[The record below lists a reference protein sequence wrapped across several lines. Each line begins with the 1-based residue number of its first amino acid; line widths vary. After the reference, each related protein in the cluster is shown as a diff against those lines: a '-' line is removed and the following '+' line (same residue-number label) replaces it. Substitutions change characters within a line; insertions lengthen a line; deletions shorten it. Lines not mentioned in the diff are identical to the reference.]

1 MDGGAGELHPVLQGL
16 LVDVEAVAAGA
27 GEGGDKGGVDVQ
39 DGVGVGLH
47 HLPGEDDHESG
58 QHHQV
63 DARLLQLVHQG
74 HGHGLVGGV
83 LLPGHH
89 TAGNARLGGPL
100 QGVGA
105 GGGGDHQD
113 DLAIDDLPPGLGV
126 NEGL

>member
-1 MDGGAGELHPVLQGL
+1 M
-16 LVDVEAVAAGA
+16 DVEAVAPRSR
-27 GEGGDKGGVDVQ
+27 EGGNEGGVDVQ

-89 TAGNARLGGPL
+89 TAGDARLGGPL

-113 DLAIDDLPPGLGV
+113 DLSIDDLPPGLGV